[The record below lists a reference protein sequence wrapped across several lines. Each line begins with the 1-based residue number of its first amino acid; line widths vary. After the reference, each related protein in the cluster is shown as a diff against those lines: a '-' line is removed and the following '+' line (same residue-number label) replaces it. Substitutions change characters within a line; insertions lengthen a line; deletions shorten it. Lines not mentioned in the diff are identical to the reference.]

1 MQIDVGQN
9 VGFALNRL
17 KPSSNPAGHFSP
29 VIVEIIFKALAALG
43 LKVGGTVKQRADR
56 LFLTK

>member
-1 MQIDVGQN
+1 FSSRRPGRQD
-9 VGFALNRL
+9 FLETL
-17 KPSSNPAGHFSP
+17 KLQLAPPWSP
-29 VIVEIIFKALAALG
+29 ALAALG